1 MLISASSDAEF
12 GFLPCPFAHDT
23 QQQEAQQPT
32 PDLKHLHLLVLQPPL
47 QPQQVR
53 PGSAAARESA
63 VRCVHA
69 QGNSPTSLVRVFLPT
84 AQPALPSTAQ
94 ITKIRSPASNSRSR
108 LLSPRRHF
116 RRHPRRHFR
125 RHPQRLHPTGAL
137 PSHRNHPVGKA
148 KTQQWPRC
156 ARAQQRS
163 QRQHRHRPA
172 HPQHGD
178 LPHINIEK

>member
-94 ITKIRSPASNSRSR
+94 ITKIRSPVSNSRSR
-108 LLSPRRHF
+108 LLSP
-116 RRHPRRHFR
+116 
-125 RHPQRLHPTGAL
+125 
-137 PSHRNHPVGKA
+137 PSSFPSPSTSPFPSPSTAPSSDGRIAFTKESSGGQSEDAAVASVCSSSAAISAATPPSA
-148 KTQQWPRC
+148 CSSAAW
-156 ARAQQRS
+156 
-163 QRQHRHRPA
+163 
-172 HPQHGD
+172 
-178 LPHINIEK
+178 